1 MGTIP
6 LTDFYLTFSA
16 ACFALLGLWMVVVQV
31 RLDQW
36 RADPVGKRRAYGVA
50 LHFVLPAMMGVFALV
65 DESSPVFWRVSFAV
79 VAFGGVVVM
88 FAVRSFP
95 VPVADGGSRLR
106 GLPRADQA
114 GLAAFAAAIVLYV
127 LIGVLAIKGGTVA
140 LRTDAVLLT
149 VLVFLGFNVAWL
161 LLFEYRSPGPRP
173 SDRTEV
179 FPGPASDHSSG

>member
-1 MGTIP
+1 MGTMP
-6 LTDFYLTFSA
+6 LSDFYQAFSA
-16 ACFALLGLWMVVVQV
+16 ACFALLGLWMVVVQI

-36 RADPVGKRRAYGVA
+36 GADPVARRRAYGVA

-79 VAFGGVVVM
+79 VAFGGVAVM

-95 VPVADGGSRLR
+95 VPVADGRGRLR
-106 GLPRADQA
+106 GLPGVDQA

-127 LIGVLAIKGGTVA
+127 LIGAFAIKGGTAA

-149 VLVFLGFNVAWL
+149 VLVFLGFNAGWL

-173 SDRTEV
+173 S
-179 FPGPASDHSSG
+179 AST